1 MLCLCAYL
9 SLRLTQLRMDRE
21 NAESHVREVE
31 DQLAGLQEELRR
43 ETDNKAQADTMHM
56 VITLAQMH
64 IHLRLRLKCS
74 LMTNQLFCFW
84 GQ

>member
-1 MLCLCAYL
+1 MCLSL

-21 NAESHVREVE
+21 NAESHVRELE

-56 VITLAQMH
+56 VITHAQTR
-64 IHLRLRLKCS
+64 IRPRLRLKWS
-74 LMTNQLFCFW
+74 VMSNQNLF
-84 GQ
+84 GVGEK

>member
-1 MLCLCAYL
+1 MLI

-21 NAESHVREVE
+21 NAESHVRELE

-56 VITLAQMH
+56 VITH
-64 IHLRLRLKCS
+64 PHTRLRLKWS
-74 LMTNQLFCFW
+74 QTQ
-84 GQ
+84 QK